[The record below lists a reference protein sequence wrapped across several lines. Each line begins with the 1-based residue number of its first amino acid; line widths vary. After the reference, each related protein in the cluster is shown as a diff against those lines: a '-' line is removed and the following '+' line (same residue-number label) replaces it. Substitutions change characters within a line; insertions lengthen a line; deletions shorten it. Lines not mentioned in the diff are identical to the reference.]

1 MELALYFPFNI
12 LCDGHFFMGEKNQ
25 PCKSKKGR
33 SLESMVANYCFFFHN
48 WSSGLFFGTTHDIN
62 INYLKKKKKK
72 NWSAINFIIKIIPP
86 IINLLSYFWVIP
98 IGCA

>member
-62 INYLKKKKKK
+62 INYLKKNKKKLVGYQFHHQ
-72 NWSAINFIIKIIPP
+72 NNTPNYQFT
-86 IINLLSYFWVIP
+86 
-98 IGCA
+98 